1 METKPTFRII
11 TRRLQETT
19 ANSFLLWEEDDLFPA
34 LGYPVKINFTG
45 IFICSAGTLDVE
57 INLTPMRMDENHI
70 LVFTHE
76 HAVRIV
82 KRSEDFKC
90 VGIILS
96 KAYWEET
103 LLHTHAFNALT
114 RTVPCLPIEP
124 DQKKPLL
131 DFFSIIRTHT
141 KLKDAENRNEIIK
154 HLVISMF
161 YAVGEVYKQQLAQ
174 KRTTSQ
180 HEKLLH
186 DFLELIYQH
195 YKTHRDVAFYAQ
207 CLSLTPRYL
216 TTTIKKTSGK
226 NALQWIEEYVIL
238 EIQILLRHS
247 DMTIKQ
253 IAYEMN
259 FCDQSFL
266 GKYIKRITGMS
277 PEQYRNL

>member
-103 LLHTHAFNALT
+103 LLHTCIQRLDPHRPLSSNRT
-114 RTVPCLPIEP
+114 R
-124 DQKKPLL
+124 
-131 DFFSIIRTHT
+131 S
-141 KLKDAENRNEIIK
+141 
-154 HLVISMF
+154 
-161 YAVGEVYKQQLAQ
+161 
-174 KRTTSQ
+174 
-180 HEKLLH
+180 
-186 DFLELIYQH
+186 
-195 YKTHRDVAFYAQ
+195 
-207 CLSLTPRYL
+207 
-216 TTTIKKTSGK
+216 
-226 NALQWIEEYVIL
+226 EE
-238 EIQILLRHS
+238 
-247 DMTIKQ
+247 T
-253 IAYEMN
+253 
-259 FCDQSFL
+259 
-266 GKYIKRITGMS
+266 ITGFFFHH
-277 PEQYRNL
+277 PHAYQIKGCRKPK